1 MVPGGNGFSPL
12 QLDGE
17 AFVKGILVFLLRNV
31 QLCGDKLHMIT
42 INRFYVQVLTEKQII
57 NLSNRTVSDA
67 TQAICQTAKVH
78 VSLKAG
84 FNCETFSINYA
95 A

>member
-17 AFVKGILVFLLRNV
+17 AFVKGILVFLLGNM

-42 INRFYVQVLTEKQII
+42 INRFYVQVRNVLTEQQII

-67 TQAICQTAKVH
+67 TAICLTTQGTRITYDWIQ
-78 VSLKAG
+78 L
-84 FNCETFSINYA
+84 
-95 A
+95 